1 MSAALRRATAT
12 QLRAGYQ
19 SGAFTPLE
27 VVDALLGAITEEDA
41 ALGAWLHIRTGEV
54 RAEAEQAGATYVAA
68 RTNGE
73 AAVRAL
79 PPLLGVPVALKDLVN
94 MIGTPT
100 TAGSKILEGY
110 ISPYDATIAAKLK
123 AAGALI
129 LGKTNMDEFAMGS
142 STEFSA
148 YRRTVNPWDR
158 ERVPGGSSGGSASAV
173 AALHAPL
180 SIGSDTGGSIRQPA
194 SLTGITGMK
203 PTYGR
208 VSRYGIVAFASSL
221 DQIGPFARS
230 AQDAAL
236 LLHAISGADPRDATS
251 SATPVDDALLTL
263 PEGDQAASAMKG
275 KRFALPKEYFVAGME
290 PGVEAAVRAAVAV
303 LQSAGAII
311 DEVSLPTT
319 EHALATYYIVAPAEA
334 SANLARYD
342 GIRYGASKHGGGD
355 LLDGYLSTRGR
366 GFGPEVRRRIMLGT
380 YALSAGFYDAYY
392 LKAQKVRTLIARD
405 FDRIWAAGYDAIV
418 APASPS
424 VAWKFGAKMSD
435 PVAMYLADA
444 CTIPTNMAGLP
455 GLSTPC
461 GLSEG
466 LPVGL
471 QLIGAPWS
479 ETGLLAIAA
488 GYEALTADA
497 PWRAQ
502 EPSDL
507 AALGGAA

>member
-1 MSAALRRATAT
+1 MSDALRRATAA
-12 QLRAGYQ
+12 QLIAGYQ
-19 SGAFTPLE
+19 RGAFTPLE
-27 VVDALLGAITEEDA
+27 VVDALLAAIAKEDT

-54 RAEAEQAGATYVAA
+54 RSEAERAGAAYVAA
-68 RTNGE
+68 RAEGE
-73 AAVRAL
+73 VAVRAL

-94 MIGTPT
+94 MNGTPT

-110 ISPYDATIAAKLK
+110 VSPYDATIAAKLK
-123 AAGALI
+123 TAGALI

-148 YRRTVNPWDR
+148 YKRTVNPWDL

-230 AQDAAL
+230 AQDAGL

-251 SATPVDDALLTL
+251 AARPVDDALRSL
-263 PEGDQAASAMKG
+263 PQRDQAASAISG
-275 KRFALPKEYFVAGME
+275 KRFALPKEYFVSGME
-290 PGVEAAVRAAVAV
+290 PGVEAAVRAAVEV

-311 DEVSLPTT
+311 EEVSLPTT

-342 GIRYGASKHGGGD
+342 GIRYGASGHGGGN

-380 YALSAGFYDAYY
+380 YALSAGYYDAYY

-424 VAWKFGAKMSD
+424 VAWKFGEKLGD

-479 ETGLLAIAA
+479 EVELLSIAA
-488 GYEALTADA
+488 GYEALTFNA
-497 PWRAQ
+497 PWRDQ
-502 EPSDL
+502 EPTDL
-507 AALGGAA
+507 AALGRVA

>member
-1 MSAALRRATAT
+1 
-12 QLRAGYQ
+12 
-19 SGAFTPLE
+19 
-27 VVDALLGAITEEDA
+27 
-41 ALGAWLHIRTGEV
+41 
-54 RAEAEQAGATYVAA
+54 
-68 RTNGE
+68 
-73 AAVRAL
+73 
-79 PPLLGVPVALKDLVN
+79 
-94 MIGTPT
+94 
-100 TAGSKILEGY
+100 
-110 ISPYDATIAAKLK
+110 
-123 AAGALI
+123 
-129 LGKTNMDEFAMGS
+129 
-142 STEFSA
+142 
-148 YRRTVNPWDR
+148 
-158 ERVPGGSSGGSASAV
+158 
-173 AALHAPL
+173 
-180 SIGSDTGGSIRQPA
+180 
-194 SLTGITGMK
+194 MK

-236 LLHAISGADPRDATS
+236 LLHAIAGSDPRDATS
-251 SATPVDDALLTL
+251 SATPVDAALLKL
-263 PEGDQAASAMKG
+263 PQGDQAASALKG

-290 PGVEAAVRAAVAV
+290 PGVEAAVRAAVAA

-355 LLDGYLSTRGR
+355 LLDGYLATRGR

-455 GLSTPC
+455 GLSTP
-461 GLSEG
+461 
-466 LPVGL
+466 
-471 QLIGAPWS
+471 
-479 ETGLLAIAA
+479 
-488 GYEALTADA
+488 
-497 PWRAQ
+497 
-502 EPSDL
+502 
-507 AALGGAA
+507 

>member
-1 MSAALRRATAT
+1 MSVDLRRATAE
-12 QLRAGYQ
+12 QLRTGYQ
-19 SGAFTPLE
+19 RGSFTPLE
-27 VVDALLGAITEEDA
+27 VVDALLAAITKEDA
-41 ALGAWLHIRTGEV
+41 TLGAWLHLRTGEV
-54 RAEAEQAGATYVAA
+54 RTEAERAGAAYLDA
-68 RTNGE
+68 RANGE
-73 AAVRAL
+73 SALRAL

-110 ISPYDATIAAKLK
+110 VSPYDATIAAKLK
-123 AAGALI
+123 VAGALI

-148 YRRTVNPWDR
+148 YKRTVNPWDR

-194 SLTGITGMK
+194 SLTGITGLK

-251 SATPVDDALLTL
+251 AAAPVDDALLAL
-263 PEGDQAASAMKG
+263 AHGDQAASAIKG
-275 KRFALPKEYFVAGME
+275 KRFALPKEYFVPGME

-311 DEVSLPTT
+311 EEVSLPTT

-334 SANLARYD
+334 
-342 GIRYGASKHGGGD
+342 
-355 LLDGYLSTRGR
+355 
-366 GFGPEVRRRIMLGT
+366 
-380 YALSAGFYDAYY
+380 
-392 LKAQKVRTLIARD
+392 
-405 FDRIWAAGYDAIV
+405 
-418 APASPS
+418 
-424 VAWKFGAKMSD
+424 
-435 PVAMYLADA
+435 
-444 CTIPTNMAGLP
+444 
-455 GLSTPC
+455 
-461 GLSEG
+461 
-466 LPVGL
+466 
-471 QLIGAPWS
+471 
-479 ETGLLAIAA
+479 
-488 GYEALTADA
+488 
-497 PWRAQ
+497 
-502 EPSDL
+502 
-507 AALGGAA
+507 